1 MEFFEFFYKLKNVYG
16 AELYEH
22 LKGWDDSLMDYN
34 PDYNQFPSICVS
46 TFAICIGVFVLF
58 YYLLNSPRFNRWWSW
73 LIMLIIVGASAFGW
87 GYQVVNTDIV
97 SQSIAPSL
105 ITKIGSLNA
114 TMFGLYNMV
123 LAAIIFFV
131 LTLAL
136 RHWSKN
142 CKHSPWTSLFTRINR
157 KLI

>member
-105 ITKIGSLNA
+105 IAKIGSLNA

-123 LAAIIFFV
+123 LASIIFFV

-142 CKHSPWTSLFTRINR
+142 SKHSPWTSLFTRINR
-157 KLI
+157 IYI

>member
-105 ITKIGSLNA
+105 IAKIGSLNA

-123 LAAIIFFV
+123 LASNIFFV

-157 KLI
+157 K

>member
-123 LAAIIFFV
+123 LASIIFFV
-131 LTLAL
+131 LTIAF

-157 KLI
+157 K